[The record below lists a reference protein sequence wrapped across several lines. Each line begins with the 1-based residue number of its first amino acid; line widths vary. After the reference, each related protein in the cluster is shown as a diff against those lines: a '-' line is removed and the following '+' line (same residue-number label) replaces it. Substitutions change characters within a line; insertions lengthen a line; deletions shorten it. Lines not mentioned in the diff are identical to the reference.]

1 MTQSLSVSSQ
11 FADEEVKSSYEDP
24 KGYKAQPTLEE
35 NLADIEKELKILREF
50 PNLIHSDYDRA
61 FVDQIRR
68 KEVILPQGAE
78 RWTLIPRWQ
87 TLAPTYGA
95 AIASVLTMIASKPKF
110 YNYRDDQLGAEYL
123 QQHVKTVKMFQTLGD
138 EQEACL
144 PVGRDHDIFVVPA
157 QCGLGSFA
165 VGIMLLTHLEREDS
179 DFLLVPFFS
188 FHDGGIKFDA
198 D

>member
-68 KEVILPQGAE
+68 KEVILPKEQSAG
-78 RWTLIPRWQ
+78 RSFLDGKRSRQ
-87 TLAPTYGA
+87 PTVQR
-95 AIASVLTMIASKPKF
+95 SQVCS
-110 YNYRDDQLGAEYL
+110 R
-123 QQHVKTVKMFQTLGD
+123 
-138 EQEACL
+138 
-144 PVGRDHDIFVVPA
+144 
-157 QCGLGSFA
+157 
-165 VGIMLLTHLEREDS
+165 
-179 DFLLVPFFS
+179 
-188 FHDGGIKFDA
+188 
-198 D
+198 